1 MVENFLADVTAVKW
15 EEWHGGFPPDMERV
29 RAKPTPL
36 NLDPGRIRRGG
47 LAEAA
52 YADENGTLPPDAFTP
67 PG

>member
-1 MVENFLADVTAVKW
+1 MFWLCRNKLAGSYFSRN
-15 EEWHGGFPPDMERV
+15 GGFPPDMERV